1 MFGDRNKLVTS
12 LLEKS
17 GAVCGSIKNTIQD
30 EDNIEWVRSK
40 TEHIQLKGVECA
52 RNTCEN
58 AQHDYQEYEDTHDI
72 DFSHTDLSENMSET
86 YDDLTYDD
94 ITRDTRDRDQ
104 TIATDDTSIYSGV
117 MEKSR
122 GAPLRGKSAVGSVP
136 SVGSS
141 SAGAGH
147 TVVIGLCLSRRSGIG
162 HADTVTRQSEF
173 DFNELQDRDYKYVS
187 STDEQGWLAGGG
199 ERRDPYSKVSE
210 EEVGDGTKHK
220 IPAADTV
227 HIPIIQINA
236 ASISVVNEIVSA
248 LARGEIFIPHMSI
261 MPETLTV
268 KGKSPPDLVVSFGCE
283 RNDDVNPEDWSNW
296 CLEFLHNQLYEYFEP
311 LGAVWSKRPFQ
322 ITLARKVKWKTI
334 KHMNKYFAR
343 SEDVINSWR
352 EKGPQYLTPQKD
364 ALGVTHE
371 EVVRSHGIY
380 LIRNGEAT
388 NYFPPNFEPPYTT
401 NVTRSLI
408 KNVVNKSWDS
418 KHRDWLM
425 EPVPRYRGPIQIIS
439 SMIGLASPPGCATI
453 KKMDISFDVSC
464 ADDVDLV
471 TDAYDL
477 EERLPRKERKKQK
490 TTLKQKKAPL
500 QEKKTPLKEMK
511 PYDSIVGKEMKT
523 TNIDHESVESNP
535 RLRLEEQQNIDD
547 VNRGFDET
555 SVRSHR
561 TEATNTDK
569 YARTKS
575 KRKEMRDRRQ
585 DLSEERG
592 VRDLASPA
600 QATTMSMNY
609 SVDSASHFFRQPVSS
624 ANRGASILSVGT
636 EDPSLI
642 SYVTRS
648 TMGPAKNPGAADD
661 VSLSILESKSTIV
674 PSDEDLIAIGWA
686 KAYDPNTESYYYFTL
701 DRSKTAW
708 ENPLLSP

>member
-1 MFGDRNKLVTS
+1 MHLAQRRLLLLFFKMFSDRNRRKQFVTS

-17 GAVCGSIKNTIQD
+17 SAVCGSIQNTIQD

-40 TEHIQLKGVECA
+40 TEFLKLKGVECA
-52 RNTCEN
+52 RNTCETE
-58 AQHDYQEYEDTHDI
+58 QHDGHEYDEAHD
-72 DFSHTDLSENMSET
+72 DFSQTGMSET
-86 YDDLTYDD
+86 SDTYDD
-94 ITRDTRDRDQ
+94 FSRDHDQ
-104 TIATDDTSIYSGV
+104 TFATDDTSVYSGA
-117 MEKSR
+117 MEKPR
-122 GAPLRGKSAVGSVP
+122 GASSRAKAAVGPVP
-136 SVGSS
+136 SSS
-141 SAGAGH
+141 SMGAGH

-187 STDEQGWLAGGG
+187 STDEKGWLAGGG
-199 ERRDPYSKVSE
+199 ERRDPYSKASE
-210 EEVGDGTKHK
+210 EEVGDGNQHK

-236 ASISVVNEIVSA
+236 TSKAMVNEIVSA
-248 LARGEIFIPHMSI
+248 LARGEIFIPRMSI

-343 SEDVINSWR
+343 ADDVINSWR
-352 EKGPQYLTPQKD
+352 EKGPQYLTPQRD

-371 EVVRSHGIY
+371 EVFRSHGIY

-388 NYFPPNFEPPYTT
+388 NYFPPNFDPPYTT

-408 KNVVNKSWDS
+408 RNVVNKSWDS

-439 SMIGLASPPGCATI
+439 SMIGLANPPGCATI

-464 ADDVDLV
+464 ADDLDLV
-471 TDAYDL
+471 SEAHDFEDRTP
-477 EERLPRKERKKQK
+477 PRKERMKQK
-490 TTLKQKKAPL
+490 QRTPSKQKKAPL
-500 QEKKTPLKEMK
+500 QEKKTPLKEMN
-511 PYDSIVGKEMKT
+511 PSDSIVGKEKKAA
-523 TNIDHESVESNP
+523 NVDHESVESDP

-547 VNRGFDET
+547 ANRGFDET
-555 SVRSHR
+555 SYR
-561 TEATNTDK
+561 TESTNTEK
-569 YARTKS
+569 YARTKVC
-575 KRKEMRDRRQ
+575 DF
-585 DLSEERG
+585 G
-592 VRDLASPA
+592 I
-600 QATTMSMNY
+600 Y
-609 SVDSASHFFRQPVSS
+609 
-624 ANRGASILSVGT
+624 I
-636 EDPSLI
+636 I
-642 SYVTRS
+642 
-648 TMGPAKNPGAADD
+648 
-661 VSLSILESKSTIV
+661 
-674 PSDEDLIAIGWA
+674 
-686 KAYDPNTESYYYFTL
+686 
-701 DRSKTAW
+701 
-708 ENPLLSP
+708 

>member
-1 MFGDRNKLVTS
+1 MFGDRNRRNKLVTS

-17 GAVCGSIKNTIQD
+17 SAVCGSIQNTIQD

-52 RNTCEN
+52 RNTCEVEH
-58 AQHDYQEYEDTHDI
+58 HDGHESDEAHG
-72 DFSHTDLSENMSET
+72 DFSHTDLSETSET
-86 YDDLTYDD
+86 YDDFA
-94 ITRDTRDRDQ
+94 RDRDQ
-104 TIATDDTSIYSGV
+104 TFATDDTSVYSGA
-117 MEKSR
+117 MEKPR
-122 GAPLRGKSAVGSVP
+122 GPPPRGKAAVGPIP

-141 SAGAGH
+141 STGAGH

-162 HADTVTRQSEF
+162 HADTVTRQSEY

-187 STDEQGWLAGGG
+187 STDEKGWLAGGG
-199 ERRDPYSKVSE
+199 ERRDPYSKASE
-210 EEVGDGTKHK
+210 EEVGDGNKQK

-236 ASISVVNEIVSA
+236 SSKSVVNEIVSA

-343 SEDVINSWR
+343 ADDVINSWR

-388 NYFPPNFEPPYTT
+388 NYFPPNFQPPYTT

-408 KNVVNKSWDS
+408 RNVVNKSWDS

-439 SMIGLASPPGCATI
+439 SMIGLASAPGCATI

-464 ADDVDLV
+464 ADDIDLV
-471 TDAYDL
+471 TEAQDF
-477 EERLPRKERKKQK
+477 EERSNRKERKKK
-490 TTLKQKKAPL
+490 ERTPVKQKKAPL

-511 PYDSIVGKEMKT
+511 PSDSIVGKEKKAA
-523 TNIDHESVESNP
+523 NVDHESVESDP

-555 SVRSHR
+555 SHR
-561 TEATNTDK
+561 TESTNTEK
-569 YARTKS
+569 YARTKVGDFGFTS
-575 KRKEMRDRRQ
+575 I
-585 DLSEERG
+585 DL
-592 VRDLASPA
+592 V
-600 QATTMSMNY
+600 
-609 SVDSASHFFRQPVSS
+609 
-624 ANRGASILSVGT
+624 
-636 EDPSLI
+636 
-642 SYVTRS
+642 
-648 TMGPAKNPGAADD
+648 
-661 VSLSILESKSTIV
+661 
-674 PSDEDLIAIGWA
+674 
-686 KAYDPNTESYYYFTL
+686 
-701 DRSKTAW
+701 
-708 ENPLLSP
+708 

>member
-17 GAVCGSIKNTIQD
+17 SAVCGSIQNTIQD
-30 EDNIEWVRSK
+30 EDNIEWVRAK

-52 RNTCEN
+52 KNTCEN
-58 AQHDYQEYEDTHDI
+58 VQHDGQEFEESH
-72 DFSHTDLSENMSET
+72 DFSHTDLSETMSDT
-86 YDDLTYDD
+86 YDDFD
-94 ITRDTRDRDQ
+94 RDRDQ
-104 TIATDDTSIYSGV
+104 TFATDDTSVYSSGV
-117 MEKSR
+117 MEKQPRVVPPRGSR
-122 GAPLRGKSAVGSVP
+122 AAVGSVP

-141 SAGAGH
+141 SAGGGH

-187 STDEQGWLAGGG
+187 STDEEGWLAGGG
-199 ERRDPYSKVSE
+199 ERRDPHTKE
-210 EEVGDGTKHK
+210 EEIGDGTRHK

-236 ASISVVNEIVSA
+236 PSSAAVNEIVSA

-343 SEDVINSWR
+343 SEDVIHSWR

-364 ALGVTHE
+364 ALGVTNE

-388 NYFPPNFEPPYTT
+388 NYFPPNFQPPYTT

-418 KHRDWLM
+418 QHRDWLVQ
-425 EPVPRYRGPIQIIS
+425 PVPRYRGPIQIIS

-453 KKMDISFDVSC
+453 TKKMDISFDVSC

-471 TDAYDL
+471 TEAYELD
-477 EERLPRKERKKQK
+477 RLPRKGGKKHQNSPMK
-490 TTLKQKKAPL
+490 TPLKEKKTPL
-500 QEKKTPLKEMK
+500 KEKKTPLKEMR
-511 PYDSIVGKEMKT
+511 PNDSTVGKEKKIT
-523 TNIDHESVESNP
+523 HVDHESVESDP
-535 RLRLEEQQNIDD
+535 RLRLEENQNFDD
-547 VNRGFDET
+547 HNRVFDET
-555 SVRSHR
+555 SHR
-561 TEATNTDK
+561 TETTNSEK

-585 DLSEERG
+585 DPSEERG
-592 VRDLASPA
+592 ARDLASPA

-609 SVDSASHFFRQPVSS
+609 SVDSASHFFRQPVSN
-624 ANRGASILSVGT
+624 ANRAASILSTGT
-636 EDPSLI
+636 DDPSLI

-648 TMGPAKNPGAADD
+648 TMGPAKMNSGSGAADD
-661 VSLSILESKSTIV
+661 VSLSLLESKSTIV
-674 PSDEDLIAIGWA
+674 PSDEDLIAVGWA

-701 DRSKTAW
+701 DRSKTVW

>member
-17 GAVCGSIKNTIQD
+17 SAVCGSIQNTIQD
-30 EDNIEWVRSK
+30 EDNIEWVRAK
-40 TEHIQLKGVECA
+40 TEHLQLKGVECA
-52 RNTCEN
+52 RNTCQN
-58 AQHDYQEYEDTHDI
+58 PQHDVNQEYDQSH
-72 DFSHTDLSENMSET
+72 DFSQTDLSETMSET
-86 YDDLTYDD
+86 YDDFV
-94 ITRDTRDRDQ
+94 RERDQ
-104 TIATDDTSIYSGV
+104 TFATDDTSVYSGA
-117 MEKSR
+117 MEKPR
-122 GAPLRGKSAVGSVP
+122 GLPPRGKAAIGSVP
-136 SVGSS
+136 SNGSS
-141 SAGAGH
+141 SSHTGH

-187 STDEQGWLAGGG
+187 STDERGWLAGGG
-199 ERRDPYSKVSE
+199 ERRDPLVNVSKG
-210 EEVGDGTKHK
+210 EVGDGNRHK

-236 ASISVVNEIVSA
+236 TSSAAVNEIVSA

-283 RNDDVNPEDWSNW
+283 RNDDVDPEDWSNW

-343 SEDVINSWR
+343 SEDVIHSWR

-364 ALGVTHE
+364 ALGVTNE
-371 EVVRSHGIY
+371 EVTRSHGIY

-388 NYFPPNFEPPYTT
+388 NYFPPNFQPPYKT

-418 KHRDWLM
+418 KHRDWLV

-439 SMIGLASPPGCATI
+439 SMIGLANPPGCATI

-471 TDAYDL
+471 TEAYELDK
-477 EERLPRKERKKQK
+477 RKEGKKQK
-490 TTLKQKKAPL
+490 LQTKTPLKQKKTPL

-511 PYDSIVGKEMKT
+511 PNDSTVGKEKKV
-523 TNIDHESVESNP
+523 TNAEHESVESDP

-547 VNRGFDET
+547 LNRVVDET
-555 SVRSHR
+555 TMR
-561 TEATNTDK
+561 TEATNAGK

-585 DLSEERG
+585 DPSEERG
-592 VRDLASPA
+592 ARELASPA

-609 SVDSASHFFRQPVSS
+609 SVDSASHFFRQQPISN
-624 ANRGASILSVGT
+624 ANRGASILSTGT
-636 EDPSLI
+636 DDPSLI

-648 TMGPAKNPGAADD
+648 TMGPAKNPGTSGSDD
-661 VSLSILESKSTIV
+661 VSLSILESKSTVV

-701 DRSKTAW
+701 DRSKTVW